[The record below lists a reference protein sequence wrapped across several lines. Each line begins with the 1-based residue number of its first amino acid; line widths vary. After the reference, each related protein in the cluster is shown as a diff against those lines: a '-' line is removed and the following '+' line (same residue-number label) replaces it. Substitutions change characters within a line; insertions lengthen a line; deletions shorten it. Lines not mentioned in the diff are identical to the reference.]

1 MAEPLVLGCHIGFLI
16 GTLSIRQS
24 LKRSDAHKCLRSD
37 LGDKHFVR
45 LMISKGMTLICGCL
59 EFISARSERV
69 FVGMEVVRS
78 LNVYVNYSGEI
89 CLLTL

>member
-1 MAEPLVLGCHIGFLI
+1 MAEPLVLGCHLGFLI

-45 LMISKGMTLICGCL
+45 LMISKGMTSVCGCL
-59 EFISARSERV
+59 EFISARSAYHYGCKSYEAWTYTR
-69 FVGMEVVRS
+69 E
-78 LNVYVNYSGEI
+78 LQW
-89 CLLTL
+89 